1 MLEED
6 DSASGGD
13 VGVAGTGTATVIAD
27 TSVIAVVKLSPESS
41 DAEMVLQLGMIE
53 ERLYGKMRP
62 LSVPPPARA
71 GGDVL
76 CLTVFMVVG
85 TTVGDCVVRPSV
97 AGSAVTTA
105 EVVGRPS
112 VAGSAVTAAEVV
124 GRPSVA
130 GAAVT
135 AAEILFFGLLV
146 PDEPPPTA
154 ATSAF
159 FAFRA

>member
-1 MLEED
+1 MAPTEQDKEGVLEED
-6 DSASGGD
+6 VSASGDD
-13 VGVAGTGTATVIAD
+13 VGVADTVTATVIAD
-27 TSVIAVVKLSPESS
+27 TSVIAVVILSPSESS
-41 DAEMVLQLGMIE
+41 VAEMVLQLGMIE

-62 LSVPPPARA
+62 LSAPPPARA

-97 AGSAVTTA
+97 AGSPVTTA

-112 VAGSAVTAAEVV
+112 VEGS
-124 GRPSVA
+124 
-130 GAAVT
+130 AVT

-146 PDEPPPTA
+146 PDELPPTA

-159 FAFRA
+159 FAFCA